1 MLLQRAS
8 RRQTGRTVGAW
19 EGQQW
24 LENLPEAARTTSPC
38 PGAAAGCVGATSA
51 PMGSGSAQWQSCRI
65 THPPCRPTVI
75 SSEGLPCSPLTFTNA
90 KAPGVSFS
98 QPQHSHR
105 AQLAA
110 ATAQGQPQPPPPTA
124 QPLPTALQ
132 LVQSGCH
139 SLAAESMAENE
150 LHAPPSSSCNL
161 KTLNT
166 VFTEEPAVI
175 STWVF

>member
-19 EGQQW
+19 KGQQW

-110 ATAQGQPQPPPPTA
+110 ATAQGQPQPPPHGPAPAYCSTA
-124 QPLPTALQ
+124 CAKWLPQPG
-132 LVQSGCH
+132 SRIHG
-139 SLAAESMAENE
+139 
-150 LHAPPSSSCNL
+150 
-161 KTLNT
+161 
-166 VFTEEPAVI
+166 
-175 STWVF
+175 